1 MRSSWSGIVKPAA
14 ILAMMLGA
22 APNGAGAATGDSDV
36 YTARLGRLINAHR
49 AQHGLQPLAPVD
61 LLARLAREH
70 SALMAREH
78 RLSHDGFQQ
87 RFANARSPTCVENVG
102 VDPGTPEAE
111 LEAWRN
117 SPTHAR
123 NLLDPRIAR
132 MGIAIEAG
140 YVTFFACR

>member
-1 MRSSWSGIVKPAA
+1 MALVVAVD
-14 ILAMMLGA
+14 GA
-22 APNGAGAATGDSDV
+22 AAAADEGDL
-36 YTARLGRLINAHR
+36 YTARLGRLINDYR
-49 AQHGLQPLAPVD
+49 AQRGLQPLSPVAS
-61 LLARLAREH
+61 LAGRAREH
-70 SALMAREH
+70 SARMAREH

-111 LEAWRN
+111 FEAWRN
-117 SPTHAR
+117 SPTHAH

-132 MGIAIEAG
+132 MGIAIEGG

>member
-1 MRSSWSGIVKPAA
+1 MMAA
-14 ILAMMLGA
+14 LATA
-22 APNGAGAATGDSDV
+22 SAAGAATGEADA
-36 YTARLGRLINAHR
+36 YAARLGRLINDHR
-49 AQHGLQPLAPVD
+49 AQHGLQPLAPVAS
-61 LLARLAREH
+61 LAELAREH
-70 SALMAREH
+70 ATYMAREH

-102 VDPGTPEAE
+102 SSPGTPEAE

-123 NLLDPRIAR
+123 NLLDPRITR

-140 YVTFFACR
+140 YVAFFACR